1 MKRIPVTIITGFL
14 GAGKTTLLNQLIKK
28 HPEKKFVIFEN
39 EFGSENIDS
48 ELIYKTEGG
57 NIYELSNGCIC
68 CSITNEFGLMLN
80 SLLLSNKQFNHLLIE
95 TTGIA
100 DPASIQE
107 FFVSGERI
115 RSKFYIDSTI
125 ALIDGENFFELL
137 ADRAEVR
144 QQLVLANQVIVNKT
158 DRIEASKQDQLE
170 KKLRLLNPSAR
181 IYFTQ
186 FAKLDGIGLLDN
198 QFNNAEKIEQLT
210 YNHFK
215 TVQLVTEKKTSK
227 HDEISTCTIAFK
239 GDFEEERFRFWM
251 DYFLKF
257 NSSNLYRMKGIISV
271 QNEPQ
276 KMIFQSVKGYFTLEE
291 GNYWNDT
298 PRENKIV
305 LIGKNINKDEIENS
319 LKQIL
324 VSSTE

>member
-1 MKRIPVTIITGFL
+1 MKQIPVTIITGFL
-14 GAGKTTLLNQLIKK
+14 GAGKTTLLNQIIKK
-28 HPEKKFVIFEN
+28 HTAKKFVIFEN

-68 CSITNEFGLMLN
+68 CSITNEFGLMIN

-115 RSKFYIDSTI
+115 RSKFYVDSTI
-125 ALIDGENFFELL
+125 ALIDGENFFDLL
-137 ADRAEVR
+137 TDRSEVR
-144 QQLVLANQVIVNKT
+144 QQLVLADQVIVNKM
-158 DRIEASKQDQLE
+158 DRIDDLKKEQLDQ
-170 KKLRLLNPSAR
+170 KLRLLNPTAR
-181 IYFTQ
+181 IYYTQ
-186 FAKLDGIGLLDN
+186 FAQLNGINLLDN
-198 QFNNAEKIEQLT
+198 HFNTAEKVEQLT

-215 TVQLVTEKKTSK
+215 TVQLVNDEKASK
-227 HDEISTCTIAFK
+227 HEAITTCTISFK

-257 NSSNLYRMKGIISV
+257 NSSNLYRMKGIICIK
-271 QNEPQ
+271 NEPQ

-305 LIGKNINKDEIENS
+305 LIGKNINKEEIEKS

-324 VSSTE
+324 VTETE